1 MNLRKQFYIITCL
14 TLFLVL
20 LSPVIYGKQS
30 KNIQEFD
37 MSLVEITDPYY
48 INAFDKNVEYLLR
61 LDPERLLVGF
71 RAVSDGLD
79 PGSTNLFAKY
89 GVNLYG
95 GWEDG
100 WSLLRGHTMGHYL
113 TAMAQAYKQT
123 EVADPKLNQEIK
135 EKIDYTVEQLK
146 LFQDKSTNGYIFA
159 SPEKHFD
166 IIEGKATGPTWV
178 PWYTMHKIIMGLVDV
193 KKYVGNEIALE
204 VASKLGDWAYNRT
217 STWDDFLQRKVLNV
231 EYGGMNDA
239 LYELY
244 KFTNEPKHLA
254 AAHAFDEDSL
264 FNFIIQGRN
273 VLVNKHTNTQIPK
286 FIGALNRY
294 RVLGEEESFYF
305 DAAEKL
311 WAMVI
316 EHHSYVTGG
325 FSENECFREP
335 GRLDGTRTNVNN
347 ESCNAYNMLKLTREL
362 FRVTGD
368 VKYADFYE
376 RLFIN
381 EIMASQNPVT
391 GMTTYFKPMG
401 TGYFKS
407 YGKPFNS
414 FWCCTGT
421 GMENF
426 TQLNNSIYFHT
437 DTELYVNLY
446 LSSKLNWKEKGLVL
460 SQQAEIPN
468 TDRVTFVIDNAPK
481 EKLKIKF
488 RIPEWLAKGYD
499 VKVQLNGE
507 ELAKGNMVSYFD
519 VERVWNSGDIIEI
532 TLPMEVQVSRL
543 PDNQDVVAF
552 TYGPVTLS
560 AGLGKERM
568 IVTGHNASEKPTIP
582 KGVNIKDYIIIH
594 DSTIENWLENIE
606 SNLVKTPGKVEFTL
620 RNTDEDDNLKF
631 TPYYLEHEQRY
642 GIYFSL
648 AALDSSEYQRI
659 ILERKQRDK
668 KEDATIDVVLVTN
681 DQYELVH
688 NLRGNSSGGSHG
700 GYNYRHVH
708 GSRTGEGWFSYDMSV
723 DPSVTNFINTKYYS
737 GDVGRTFNVY
747 VDDKLLVEETIR
759 SQTPTG
765 FYDVMYEIPAE
776 WVQGKRK
783 VTVKFANRGS
793 SYVGGV
799 FDSVSILK
807 DFNTNADMDSIIING
822 TKAQLTGNTYTFKVT
837 NKDNMVMAKFTP
849 VEKNT
854 LVYLDNVLIDDT
866 ELRKI
871 VLKDGIT
878 SINIRLV
885 AEDEKTEKYY
895 QLNII
900 R

>member
-20 LSPVIYGKQS
+20 LSPVAQGKES
-30 KNIQEFD
+30 RNIKEFD

-48 INAFDKNVEYLLR
+48 INAFDKNVEYLLK
-61 LDPERLLVGF
+61 LEPERLLVGF

-146 LFQDKSTNGYIFA
+146 LFQDKSANGYIFA

-231 EYGGMNDA
+231 EYGGINDA

-273 VLVNKHTNTQIPK
+273 VLVNQHANTQIPK

-305 DAAEKL
+305 DAAEKF

-325 FSENECFREP
+325 NSENERFREP

-347 ESCNAYNMLKLTREL
+347 ESCNAYNMLALTREL
-362 FRVTGD
+362 FRITGD
-368 VKYADFYE
+368 IKYADYYE
-376 RLFIN
+376 KLFIN
-381 EIMASQNPVT
+381 EIMASQNPQT

-507 ELAKGNMVSYFD
+507 ELAKGNIVSYFD

-568 IVTGHNASEKPTIP
+568 IVTGHMASEKPTIP

-642 GIYFSL
+642 GIYFGL

-700 GYNYRHVH
+700 GYNYRHAH

-866 ELRKI
+866 ELRKV

-895 QLNII
+895 QFNII